1 MKTILLQSLL
11 YTAHLADNGTTV
23 QCRGYQSS
31 VDGVVL
37 YTSTIELQLNIKEL
51 IVSKSIAIEEKIG
64 IISGIILAIIFIIL
78 MFIIIT
84 IILTRRRKDKTKYSS
99 LENKSKDEL
108 LTPIWVPGKGSQVHV
123 SSVREFVHD
132 YHENEELHG
141 LGDKSELSQVPTN
154 NIKDLLSKHYK
165 EIAPEK
171 VLETSIGTHSED
183 IYETTKINYSRNNSM
198 DGTTLS
204 R

>member
-51 IVSKSIAIEEKIG
+51 VVSKSIAIEEKIG

-141 LGDKSELSQVPTN
+141 LGDKSESSQVPTH
-154 NIKDLLSKHYK
+154 NIHDPMCKHYK
-165 EIAPEK
+165 YISNTTENAFDISIESHSGDSY
-171 VLETSIGTHSED
+171 EQNSRNMSIG
-183 IYETTKINYSRNNSM
+183 
-198 DGTTLS
+198 GTTLS

>member
-11 YTAHLADNGTTV
+11 YTAHLADNGTTI

-31 VDGVVL
+31 VDGTVL

-51 IVSKSIAIEEKIG
+51 IVSKSTAIEEKIG

-108 LTPIWVPGKGSQVHV
+108 LTPIWVPGKGSRVHV

-132 YHENEELHG
+132 FHENEELHG
-141 LGDKSELSQVPTN
+141 LGDKSELSQDKTN
-154 NIKDLLSKHYK
+154 DIQDPLCKHYK
-165 EIAPEK
+165 DISNSKGNTFDISIESHSGDSYEINP
-171 VLETSIGTHSED
+171 
-183 IYETTKINYSRNNSM
+183 RNPSVE
-198 DGTTLS
+198 GTTSS